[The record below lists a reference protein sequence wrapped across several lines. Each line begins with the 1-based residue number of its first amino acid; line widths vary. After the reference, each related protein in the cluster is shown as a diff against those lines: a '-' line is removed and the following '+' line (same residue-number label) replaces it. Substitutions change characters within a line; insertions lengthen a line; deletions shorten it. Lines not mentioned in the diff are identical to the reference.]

1 MQSRGFSLLEVLIG
15 IAILAVISLA
25 LFESY
30 AKVITV
36 MQAGRF
42 KILAS
47 ELAGEE
53 FEIARNL
60 SYSNVGID
68 DGIPLGLIPHVQ
80 TLTRGGVTFIATTT
94 VRNIDDPFDGTIG
107 STTKKDLSPADYK
120 LVAVEIG
127 CLTCESFFVPITF
140 TTNVGPKNLE
150 SASTNGAL
158 FINVFDA
165 GGLPVVGANIHIE
178 NIAAGGTIVIDD
190 VTDENGQLQI
200 IDVPPGAGVYAITA
214 TKSNYSL
221 EQTYP
226 PGGFDIPNPV
236 HQHATIATQTLTE
249 TSFAIDKTSTLNITS
264 SNDTCSATP
273 DVDFTLTGSKLIGTS
288 PDIIKY
294 SKDKVTNGSGVLTVS
309 GLEWDTYKLAL
320 ADGEYDLAGSIPNV
334 PLAINPDVSQD
345 LRLIVTEKDP
355 KELLVSVKDVG
366 TSLPI
371 SGATVTLSEAGFT
384 STLTTG
390 RGFLRQTDWSGA
402 DGQDDFID
410 PARYFSSD
418 GNLDTATPA
427 GDVNLLSFFGAYQPS
442 GELISSTFDTGSPSN
457 FQDLSWQPQSE
468 PPETGAD
475 SVKFQLASNND
486 KATWNF
492 TGPDGTSGSYY
503 TIGNGNI
510 SSDNNGN
517 RYLRYKMLLSTAS
530 TTYTPTVSDVAF
542 TFTSDCV
549 PSGQVFFHHLSTGDY
564 TLSVDKSGYQSY
576 SGTVTVS
583 SPWQETSVSLSP

>member
-60 SYSNVGID
+60 SYSNVGIG

-178 NIAAGGTIVIDD
+178 NTAAGGTIVIDD

-236 HQHATIATQTLTE
+236 HQHATIAAQTLTE

>member
-236 HQHATIATQTLTE
+236 HQHATIAAQTLTE